1 MNPPRLLPLVAMLI
15 VVVLLIYYLW
25 S

>member
-1 MNPPRLLPLVAMLI
+1 MNPPRVLPLAAMLI
-15 VVVLLIYYLW
+15 VVVLLIYYMW